1 MEKLDNFLSN
11 AEWPRQKLPRT
22 KKTLDWGKHCVD
34 GVIRHCR
41 NVQDKR
47 RSPLQQKRR
56 NYNLLNNKI
65 NRADFEYTL
74 NPFNLSKE
82 RLNEFQLPA
91 SLQPYDVISPTFM
104 LLFGEEAKRR
114 FSPIVRGMNE
124 AVLHSKQEEKKK
136 IILQLLDQDLKAK
149 MGMDPNSEESTPEMV
164 MKYLNYS
171 PKDMRE
177 SVMEK
182 LLTYYRKRLNLQDVF
197 QLGWKDALVAGE
209 EIYRVEQLG
218 SGPKV
223 TRVNPLHVSF
233 VLPPNTDQIDYA
245 DMIHEVEYLTLAQII
260 DAFYEHLSEKQLD
273 LLEKNFPEYT
283 MNPYAMNT
291 SYTIPEV
298 ESIFQF
304 TSRDNLKGI
313 PVHRVRWKSFRKM
326 AFWNYLDPTT
336 GEPMQDLVN
345 EDFVIDETDPTQFLE
360 QFWVTEYWEGVR
372 IGDETKGLYL
382 NIRPCPIQYRTL
394 ENPTSCRSGYV
405 GTIYN
410 AVNSQSVSLM
420 DRLVPWVYLYM
431 IIWYNT
437 ELLIATNPGKIATID
452 TTLIPP
458 GWEPEKWF
466 MYIKQMKVAFV
477 NTYNEGKK
485 AERYGDVNMSTQ
497 TKALDMELGNSI
509 QYNLQLLD
517 FIEQKIEM
525 TSGITRQRKG
535 AISASE
541 LVGNTERAV
550 VQSSHITEEW
560 FRVHNFTKVRVCE
573 AVLEVAKVALQD
585 SNNKIMQYITDDL
598 ADVLFKVDGSDLEID
613 HAVFVTDMAS
623 DYEALQAFKDNLRFA
638 LQADKIDFSQIVD
651 VYNSESIADL
661 KAKTKQIEQ
670 ERAQREQEQ
679 MQMQQQMQQEQLDRQ
694 EKLELMKMQNEV
706 DIAVL
711 NNETK
716 IAVAQMQS
724 YIGQE
729 DMDQNNDGVP
739 DPMQIGEMALKQ
751 QELTAKQMNER
762 LKLDTEKAIKSK
774 ELQAKDKELS
784 LKEKELKSKENIE
797 REKLKVERENMKNDL
812 QIARIQA
819 KNRPKPSSKK

>member
-1 MEKLDNFLSN
+1 MEDNNEFLSRD
-11 AEWPRQKLPRT
+11 WPRQKLPRA
-22 KKTLDWGKHCVD
+22 KKDKAWGQLCVNS
-34 GVIRHCR
+34 VIRHCR
-41 NVQDKR
+41 NIQDRR
-47 RSPLQQKRR
+47 RSPVQQKRR

-104 LLFGEEAKRR
+104 LLFGEEAKRK
-114 FSPIVRGMNE
+114 FNPIVRGINE
-124 AVLHSKQEEKKK
+124 GVLHSKQKQKQEM
-136 IILQLLDQDLKAK
+136 IIQLLDQTLKAK
-149 MGMDPNSEESTPEMV
+149 LGLDPESEEPSDEMV

-182 LLTYYRKRLNLQDVF
+182 LLTYYRKKLNLQDVF
-197 QLGWKDALVAGE
+197 QTGWKDALVAGE
-209 EIYRVEQLG
+209 EIYRIDMVG
-218 SGPKV
+218 DGPRV
-223 TRVNPLHVSF
+223 TRVNPLHTSF
-233 VLPPNTDQIDYA
+233 VLPPNTDQLDYA

-260 DAFYEHLSEKQLD
+260 DNFYEYLSPKQIDYMEKH
-273 LLEKNFPEYT
+273 FPEYT
-283 MNPYAMNT
+283 MNPYAMT
-291 SYTIPEV
+291 TAFAIPEV
-298 ESIFQF
+298 ESIFQL
-304 TSRDNLKGI
+304 TSRENMKGI
-313 PVHRVRWKSFRKM
+313 PVHRVRWKSFREM
-326 AFWNYLDPTT
+326 GFWNYINPET
-336 GEPMQDLVN
+336 GELVRDLVD
-345 EDFVIDETDPTQFLE
+345 EDFVIDETDPTQTLE
-360 QFWVTEYWEGVR
+360 KFWITEYWEGTR
-372 IGDETKGLYL
+372 LGDETKGIYL
-382 NIRPCPIQYRTL
+382 NVRPCAIQYRTL
-394 ENPTSCRSGYV
+394 ENPTACRSGYV

-410 AVNSQSVSLM
+410 ALNSQSVSLM
-420 DRLVPWVYLYM
+420 DRVVPWVYLYM

-466 MYIKQMKVAFV
+466 YYIKQMKVAFV

-497 TKALDMELGNSI
+497 TKSLDMELGNSI

-517 FIEQKIEM
+517 YIEQKIET
-525 TSGITRQRKG
+525 TSGVTRQRKG

-573 AVLEVAKVALQD
+573 ALLEVAKLALQD
-585 SNNKIMQYITDDL
+585 GNNKVMQYITDDL
-598 ADVLFKVDGSDLEID
+598 ADVLFKIDGDALNID

-638 LQADKIDFSQIVD
+638 LQSDKIDFSQIVD

-670 ERAQREQEQ
+670 ERQQREQEQ
-679 MQMQQQMQQEQLDRQ
+679 LQMQQQMQQEALAKQ
-694 EKLELMKMQNEV
+694 EQMEMMKLEMQKY
-706 DIAVL
+706 IADS
-711 NNETK
+711 NNDTK
-716 IAVAQMQS
+716 IAVAQIQS

-729 DMDQNNDGVP
+729 DMDQDDNGIP
-739 DPMQIGEMALKQ
+739 DPMQIGELALKQ
-751 QELTAKQMNER
+751 QEAASKDMNER
-762 LKLDTEKAIKSK
+762 MKLR
-774 ELQAKDKELS
+774 L
-784 LKEKELKSKENIE
+784 EKEIKNREIALKDREIAAKEREVKSKENLE
-797 REKLKVERENMKNDL
+797 KEKLKVERENMKNDL